1 MNREQQTRHNHLL
14 AIMGEIE
21 QAKHDARPDLF
32 DRDPS
37 YWIENIRYHLGQA
50 AGLIENVLKTESTT

>member
-1 MNREQQTRHNHLL
+1 MRRFEQVWKN
-14 AIMGEIE
+14 GEIE